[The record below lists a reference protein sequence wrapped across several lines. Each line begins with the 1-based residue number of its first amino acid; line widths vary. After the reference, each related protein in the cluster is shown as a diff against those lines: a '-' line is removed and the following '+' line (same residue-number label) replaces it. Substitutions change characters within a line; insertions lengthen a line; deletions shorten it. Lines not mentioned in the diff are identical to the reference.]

1 MNPTRAHSLNKK
13 PVNDGPI
20 IYWMNRDCR
29 VKDNWALVH
38 AMELAEQKNTHVVV
52 VYNLVVNF
60 LGGGARQWNF
70 KIGGLRDVADEY
82 LAHNIPFH
90 LITDER
96 GDSAQ
101 KVIDFCIEHKAGAIV
116 TDFFPL
122 NISFDWNMY
131 VAEKAPCAVI
141 CVDAHNIVPAWVAS
155 QKQEFGAYTLRPKL
169 HKLLPTYMDE
179 FPKIKK
185 QSESLKPGPQ
195 IDWDDLLK
203 NSAVPATPAPVD
215 WISPGAKEANAHL
228 KNFLK
233 NKFADYAEKRNDP
246 NEDAQSGLSPY
257 LHYGHISAQRIA
269 LEVLRHI
276 GEKNIA
282 DVIDARKNGSEKETA
297 SSASTFL
304 EELIVR
310 RELADNFCFYNR
322 NYDNP
327 KCFPEWAQKSWKKFG
342 GDKREYIYSL
352 EQFEQ
357 AETHDALWNAAQ
369 LQMVSTGKMHG
380 YMRMYWAKKIL
391 EWTPD
396 AETAM
401 RTAIFL
407 NDKYELDGRDPNGYA
422 GIAWSIGGVHDRA
435 WFARPIFGQV
445 RYMNESGCKKKFDVK
460 KYVATHSKNLKSHP

>member
-1 MNPTRAHSLNKK
+1 MNPTRAHALNKK
-13 PVNDGPI
+13 PIGTGPI

-29 VKDNWALVH
+29 VRDNWALIH
-38 AMELAEQKNTHVVV
+38 AQELAAQRNTHVIV

-60 LGGGARQWNF
+60 LGGGARQWHF
-70 KIGGLRDVADEY
+70 KLGGLRDVADECA
-82 LAHNIPFH
+82 AHNIPFH
-90 LITDER
+90 LIIDER

-101 KVIDFCIEHKAGAIV
+101 SIVDFCTAHKAGAIV

-131 VAEKAPCAVI
+131 VANKADCAVV

-155 QKQEFGAYTLRPKL
+155 PKQEFGAYTLRPKL
-169 HKLLPTYMDE
+169 HKLLPTYLDA

-185 QSESLKPGPQ
+185 QAGAITAASH
-195 IDWDDLLK
+195 IDWEKLLK
-203 NSAVPATPAPVD
+203 NPVVPATPAPVD
-215 WISPGAKEANAHL
+215 WISPGSRAADAHL
-228 KNFLK
+228 VDFLK
-233 NKFADYAEKRNDP
+233 NKFADYALLRNNP
-246 NEDAQSGLSPY
+246 NADAQSNLSPY
-257 LHYGHISAQRIA
+257 LHYGHISAQRVA

-276 GEKNIA
+276 GEPNITA
-282 DVIDARKNGSEKETA
+282 VVDAQKNGSAEGAAT
-297 SSASTFL
+297 SASAFL
-304 EELIVR
+304 EELIVC

-342 GDKREYIYSL
+342 DDKRDYIYTL
-352 EQFEQ
+352 EQFEA

-369 LQMVSTGKMHG
+369 LQMTRTGKMHG

-401 RTAIFL
+401 RVAIFL

-422 GIAWSIGGVHDRA
+422 GIAWSIGGLHDRA
-435 WFARPIFGQV
+435 WFARPVFGQI

-460 KYVATHSKNLKSHP
+460 KYIEKWTQAKLM